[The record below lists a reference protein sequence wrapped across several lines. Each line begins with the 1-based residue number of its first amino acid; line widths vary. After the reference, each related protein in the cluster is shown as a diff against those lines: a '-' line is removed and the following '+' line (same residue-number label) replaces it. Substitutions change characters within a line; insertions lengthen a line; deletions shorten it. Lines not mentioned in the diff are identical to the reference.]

1 MKSNHHW
8 ITQIHTKAQRRGNM
22 EEIVLGGGCFWC
34 IEGGLADL
42 SGTIEVTPG
51 YSGGHVANPTY
62 QQVCGKKTGHA
73 EVVKVKYNPDVI
85 SLDSLLEVFFTL
97 HDPTQI
103 DRQGNDV
110 GPHYRTCIFYNTTE
124 QGDIARNKID
134 SIRGDYDKAIATT
147 VEPLEKFWP
156 AEIYHHDYFQKNPN
170 QPYCSFV
177 VAPKIAKAKNMFS
190 ELYE

>member
-1 MKSNHHW
+1 MKSNHHC

-110 GPHYRTCIFYNTTE
+110 GPHLSLIH
-124 QGDIARNKID
+124 I
-134 SIRGDYDKAIATT
+134 
-147 VEPLEKFWP
+147 
-156 AEIYHHDYFQKNPN
+156 
-170 QPYCSFV
+170 
-177 VAPKIAKAKNMFS
+177 
-190 ELYE
+190 